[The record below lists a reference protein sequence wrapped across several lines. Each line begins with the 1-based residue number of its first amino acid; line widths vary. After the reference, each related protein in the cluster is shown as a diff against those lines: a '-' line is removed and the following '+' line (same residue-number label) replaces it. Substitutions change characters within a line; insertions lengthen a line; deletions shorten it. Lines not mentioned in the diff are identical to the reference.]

1 MKPVNEERLQKVLDY
16 IQDYEKDAGH
26 SPTYRE
32 IKDEIGHKSLDMV
45 YKDIRRLR
53 ERGLIREEANARGGL
68 VPDEKLASG
77 EMVNVQVVGEI
88 HCGEANDAIENITE
102 SYLLPVNLIGRGEH
116 IMLRARGRS
125 MTGRGIYPDD
135 LLIIR
140 PVEGYTPK
148 ANEVVAV
155 SIGGEEACA
164 KVIRRKEDGELY
176 YCADSDETDDYG
188 REFPDYPLEEGVVFG
203 VIDYVIHDPSAC

>member
-1 MKPVNEERLQKVLDY
+1 MKPINEERLQKVLEY
-16 IQDYEKDAGH
+16 IRDYEKDKGH

-102 SYLLPVNLIGRGEH
+102 SYLLPVNLIGRSDH
-116 IMLRARGRS
+116 IMLRARGYS
-125 MTGRGIYPDD
+125 MTKRGIFPGD
-135 LLIIR
+135 LLII
-140 PVEGYTPK
+140 P
-148 ANEVVAV
+148 
-155 SIGGEEACA
+155 
-164 KVIRRKEDGELY
+164 
-176 YCADSDETDDYG
+176 
-188 REFPDYPLEEGVVFG
+188 
-203 VIDYVIHDPSAC
+203 